1 MLASRLGYI
10 DAMRGWTMILVV
22 YSHIVVLILP
32 PHLLSSVNE
41 VFLLFRMPLFFFI
54 SGYLAY
60 SATYN
65 WELFKR
71 RSLNRLVK
79 QFYPTLFLWFIFC
92 SIFREGYWDNW
103 ILDSYKSGYWFT
115 FVSVEMFFTVIPFL
129 WIMSIY
135 KTSTKTTSIVLILL
149 CVVIEFIYFRSIR
162 SGLNSDFFGMMCL
175 WQYFQYIPFFIL
187 GMIAK
192 IQQQQLHRLCSNVF
206 CVLGIIIMFVLS
218 VIYPQYPLCEMVSA
232 ISGIIMLYS
241 IFYYFETH
249 KWPSVEKAFKL
260 MSIIGT
266 STLEIY
272 LLHYFFIYTIRDTIN
287 VNFLASVSGT
297 AIEFPIYFIV
307 SIAICALCLLAV
319 VIFKK
324 LRIYNIMFPTP
335 SINKM
340 KKIIAK

>member
-1 MLASRLGYI
+1 
-10 DAMRGWTMILVV
+10 MRGLTMILVV
-22 YSHIVVLILP
+22 YSHIAVLMLNNT
-32 PHLLSSVNE
+32 PHLLSAVNE

-60 SATYN
+60 STTYN
-65 WELFKR
+65 WDVFKR

-92 SIFREGYWDNW
+92 SLFREDYLDNW
-103 ILDSYKSGYWFT
+103 ILDTFKSGYWFT

-129 WIMSIY
+129 WLMSIY
-135 KTSTKTTSIVLILL
+135 KASTRTTTIVLFLL
-149 CVVIEFIYFRSIR
+149 CVVIEFIYFRSMR
-162 SGLNSDFFGMMCL
+162 WGLNSDFFNTMSL

-192 IQQQQLHRLCSNVF
+192 IQRQHLHYLCSNVF
-206 CVLGIIIMFVLS
+206 CVLGVIILFILS
-218 VIYPQYPLCEMVSA
+218 VRYPQYPLFGIMSA
-232 ISGIIMLYS
+232 ISGIIIIYS
-241 IFYYFETH
+241 IFYFFENH
-249 KWPSVEKAFKL
+249 KRPSVEKAFKL

-307 SIAICALCLLAV
+307 SVSICALCLLAV

-324 LRIYNIMFPTP
+324 LRIYDIMFPTP

-340 KKIIAK
+340 KRIIAK